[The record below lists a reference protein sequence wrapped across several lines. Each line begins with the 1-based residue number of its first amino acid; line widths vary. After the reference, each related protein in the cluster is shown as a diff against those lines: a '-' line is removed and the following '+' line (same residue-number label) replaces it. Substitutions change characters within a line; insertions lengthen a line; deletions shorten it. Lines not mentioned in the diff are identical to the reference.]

1 MGRKLWIAFFACAIV
16 LSAPLGGVAAQTL
29 PIVPK
34 AGAAALLARSSQ
46 SQAPSKLSSRL
57 RALAASAELQTSSEQ
72 AQAQAVGLPA
82 RGPGSLIRDAQGR
95 LLIDI
100 WLGATS
106 AASLDSLRQAGAQV
120 VDVSPRYSV
129 VTALVAAADLA
140 KVGQVADVS
149 YAMEEYTPIHG
160 SDSPQQN
167 SAAAGPARLQ
177 APASTCPVGVAVTE
191 GDAQLKADQA
201 RTTYGVNGSGVKVGI
216 LSDSYD
222 ADAGANSH
230 AADDVASGDLPG
242 AGNTCGFT
250 TPVSVLAE
258 TVSTGTA
265 TDEGRG
271 MLQVVHDLAPGAT
284 LAFASAHNGL
294 FGFASNI
301 QALSS
306 WGANVIADDVTYFAE
321 PMFQEG
327 PVSVAIGNVTAAG
340 AVYLTSAANSNFIL
354 GGHDVSSYEA
364 PAYRPTGVPSFLASQ
379 GEESCHNFNPSG
391 APNNAYAIT
400 LANGGS
406 FLFDLQFAEPW
417 YGVTTD
423 LDVWLTD
430 AANNVVAASFFPAS
444 GPHPV
449 TPFQFMSFQNLSG
462 SSQTYH
468 IEVCRFTGN
477 GYDHATP
484 RFKWVMLN
492 PRGITAVAYPT
503 SNGGDIVGPTIFGHS
518 ASQYSLSVAAAPFN
532 DSNNPETFSSRGPA
546 THYFGPV
553 IGTTPAAA
561 VTPVF
566 LQQPDFAATDGG
578 CTSFFGQFAGGNC
591 YRFFGTSE
599 AAPHAAAVAALL
611 KQKYNLTHTLAIIQG
626 TARFLLQSTAQAMS
640 GGSAGS
646 TGAGLVDALAAV
658 AKELLFT
665 HHVFLPFL
673 MR

>member
-1 MGRKLWIAFFACAIV
+1 MARKIWIAFFACAIV
-16 LSAPLGGVAAQTL
+16 LSAPLGGVAAQSL
-29 PIVPK
+29 PIVPQT
-34 AGAAALLARSSQ
+34 GAAAWLARGSQ

-57 RALAASAELQTSSEQ
+57 RALVASAELQTSSEQ
-72 AQAQAVGLPA
+72 AQAQAVGLPT

-95 LLIDI
+95 LLIDV

-106 AASLDSLRQAGAQV
+106 AASLDSLRRAGAQV
-120 VDVSPRYSV
+120 VDVSPRYGV

-140 KVGQVADVS
+140 KVGQLADVS

-160 SDSPQQN
+160 SDPSQTEAP
-167 SAAAGPARLQ
+167 AAGPARVQ
-177 APASTCPVGVAVTE
+177 APSSTCPVGLALSE

-201 RTTYGVNGSGVKVGI
+201 RTTFGINGSGVKVGI

-222 ADAGANSH
+222 ADASANTH
-230 AADDVASGDLPG
+230 AADDVLSGDLPG

-250 TPVSVLAE
+250 TPVSVLSE

-284 LAFASAHNGL
+284 LGFASAHNGL

-306 WGANVIADDVTYFAE
+306 WGADVMADDVTYFAE

-327 PVSVAIGNVTAAG
+327 PVSVAIGNATAAG
-340 AVYLTSAANSNFIL
+340 AVYLTSAANSNFIV

-364 PAYRPTGVPSFLASQ
+364 PAYRPTSVPSFLAGQ

-391 APNNAYAIT
+391 APNSAYAIT

-423 LDVWLTD
+423 LDVFLTD
-430 AANNVVAASFFPAS
+430 ASNNVVAGSVFPDP

-449 TPFQFMSFQNLSG
+449 APFQIVSFLNSG

-468 IEVCRFTGN
+468 IEVCRYTLN

-484 RFKWVMLN
+484 RFKWVLLN
-492 PRGITAVAYPT
+492 PRGVTAVQYPT

-546 THYFGPV
+546 AHYFGPV
-553 IGTTPAAA
+553 VGTTPAAA
-561 VTPVF
+561 ITPVI

-578 CTSFFGQFAGGNC
+578 CTSFFGQSVGGNC
-591 YRFFGTSE
+591 FRFFGTSE
-599 AAPHAAAVAALL
+599 AAPHVAAVAALL
-611 KQKYNLTHTLAIIQG
+611 KQKYNLTHTLPINQG
-626 TARFLLQSTAQAMS
+626 TARFLLQTTAQAMS

-658 AKELLFT
+658 GKEVSYT
-665 HHVFLPFL
+665 HHLFLSL
-673 MR
+673 LR